1 MNYVNAVIANKAEF
15 DRELDTEQPV
25 FVVFISHD
33 CAACTDA
40 MPRFMRISQRYEG
53 QVKVMILDCVET
65 PRHPRVDRIPML
77 LIYKDQQV
85 KEAVPGLGEQALE
98 EAFKRFARLQIKAP
112 LAATNRPASPSALP
126 PLPPSS
132 ATPRAPGYRP
142 QPANDPIDSS
152 PARPGSDNRPSPR
165 P

>member
-53 QVKVMILDCVET
+53 QVKVMILD
-65 PRHPRVDRIPML
+65 
-77 LIYKDQQV
+77 
-85 KEAVPGLGEQALE
+85 
-98 EAFKRFARLQIKAP
+98 
-112 LAATNRPASPSALP
+112 
-126 PLPPSS
+126 
-132 ATPRAPGYRP
+132 
-142 QPANDPIDSS
+142 
-152 PARPGSDNRPSPR
+152 
-165 P
+165 

>member
-1 MNYVNAVIANKAEF
+1 MNYVNAVIENKAQF
-15 DRELDTEQPV
+15 DRELDTKLPV
-25 FVVFISHD
+25 FVVFISHG

-53 QVKVMILDCVET
+53 QVKILVLDCVET

-77 LIYKDQQV
+77 LIYEDQQF

-98 EAFKRFARLQIKAP
+98 DAFKRFAGLKIKGP
-112 LAATNRPASPSALP
+112 LAATNKPASPSALP
-126 PLPPSS
+126 PPPRSG
-132 ATPRAPGYRP
+132 ATPRIQDYRP
-142 QPANDPIDSS
+142 QPASDPTGSS